1 MGYVKSEIRK
11 LVKLHGSK
19 KKARDWCDD
28 WYDTGRNNR
37 KVNEV
42 ANVRQRFLPGKIYA
56 FEYKDPITE
65 NLPWFDEHP
74 VVLAL
79 DSLNKN
85 DLGVNLNLLPIKM
98 KEDLLDEVYEW
109 GKAQMAGA
117 KHTNA
122 ARERGIRLKYDGVK
136 AWLDRFGWGF
146 AIRQYIVERKQFQAT
161 VSYTAWPKMALADLI
176 KLNGSSTRAVR
187 RMHSEYMKN

>member
-1 MGYVKSEIRK
+1 MGYVKSEIQK

-28 WYDTGRNNR
+28 WYDKGRNNR

-56 FEYKDPITE
+56 FEYKDPITQ

-79 DSLNKN
+79 DSKNKN
-85 DLGVNLNLLPIKM
+85 DMGVNLNLLPIKM
-98 KEDLLDEVYEW
+98 REDLLDDVYEAMK
-109 GKAQMAGA
+109 GQMAAA
-117 KHTNA
+117 KATNA
-122 ARERGIRLKYDGVK
+122 ARERGIRMKYDGVK
-136 AWLDRFGWGF
+136 KWLDKYGFGF
-146 AIRQYIVERKQFQAT
+146 AVRQYIVERKQFQAT
-161 VSYTAWPKMALADLI
+161 VSYTAWPKIALADLI
-176 KLNGSSTRAVR
+176 KLNGSSKRQIKL
-187 RMHSEYMKN
+187 MHAAYMKN